1 MILGL
6 DESAIRNPQSAI
18 ERSAIERSAILF
30 VNQAFLF
37 AVVPTRPEQAHMMRL
52 LV

>member
-1 MILGL
+1 MMNPQ
-6 DESAIRNPQSAI
+6 SAIRNPQSAI
-18 ERSAIERSAILF
+18 ERSAIFF
-30 VNQAFLF
+30 VNQVILF

>member
-18 ERSAIERSAILF
+18 VRSAIFF
-30 VNQAFLF
+30 VNQVILF